1 METEGLTKDTNKKTQ
16 IVGKEKV
23 VKPLEIKEGENF
35 RKEVGMHFKKEDMI
49 RNATGDQGK

>member
-16 IVGKEKV
+16 IVGKENV